1 MRLSLF
7 TFAVFFPAIGCMN
20 IKPIGPLANMNA
32 TNHGPAETPRA
43 TAMPAKAMAA
53 MPVIEEGPRP
63 TSPAYEVTPGEVS
76 EANAHE
82 CVMKLRKELDAD
94 RAAADAMPRYPEV
107 SRIKR

>member
-1 MRLSLF
+1 MRLSLY
-7 TFAVFFPAIGCMN
+7 TFAVFLPATGCMN

-32 TNHGPAETPRA
+32 TNHGPAETPRGI
-43 TAMPAKAMAA
+43 AMPPKTLAA

-76 EANAHE
+76 EANARE
-82 CVMKLRKELDAD
+82 CAMKLRKELEAD